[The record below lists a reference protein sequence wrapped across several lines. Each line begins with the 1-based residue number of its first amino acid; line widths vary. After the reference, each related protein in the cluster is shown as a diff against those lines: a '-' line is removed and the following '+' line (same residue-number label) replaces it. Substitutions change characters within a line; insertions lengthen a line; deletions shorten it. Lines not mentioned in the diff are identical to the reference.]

1 VSAEIRLRKFGPI
14 VAAVLAV
21 AVVARV
27 WDIRAPLEVEH
38 DQASYLLQ
46 AEIFASGRWTAPSP
60 PIPEFFEQPHVQVVP
75 ALASKYPPGHA
86 LALSLGSIVDAPWLI
101 PLALTGVTAALLFML
116 VARTVSVWA
125 APFACVFWMTA
136 PIVLRF
142 QGSYF
147 SETTSAALTLAGWW
161 CILEWR
167 ETRRAHW
174 MVLAALAIGWSAIT
188 RPLTALL
195 LAIPVGVV
203 VLRDAALTRRWR
215 DVALGVAV
223 GTAVLGIIPLWSA
236 KTTGSWRETPL
247 IKYQRDYLPFDK
259 PGFAIDSTPPRRLAA
274 FDPGMRHM
282 YQYFLKLRT
291 EQSPAA
297 IPGLALQRLV
307 LMTADWFQGFRLVLI
322 VFAAI
327 GLVKGGPALRFAAL
341 SGVLL
346 FLGYLSYAHWYG
358 WTIYYLELAP
368 VVAALTAA
376 GVWYALSR
384 YLAPPRANR
393 AAAAAAAVFLALSI
407 ERIETNRVIN
417 HNNNRYYRRFAE
429 AIEAMPN
436 QPAIVFAYYNPR
448 ARIHR
453 AVVRNFVDLQAAGV
467 WIVHDLG
474 ERNRELMALAPN
486 RAVYYLEADKKYREA
501 DQP

>member
-1 VSAEIRLRKFGPI
+1 MSAEVRLRQFGPL

-46 AEIFASGRWTAPSP
+46 AEIFANGRWTAPAP

-86 LALSLGSIVDAPWLI
+86 LVLSLGSIVGAPWLM
-101 PLALTGVTAALLFML
+101 PFVLTGLTSALLFAL

-147 SETTSAALTLAGWW
+147 SETTTAALTLASWW

-167 ETRRAHW
+167 EKRAAHW
-174 MVLAALAIGWSAIT
+174 LALAAFAIGWSAIT
-188 RPLTALL
+188 RPMTALA
-195 LAIPVGVV
+195 LAIPVGVL
-203 VLRDAALTRRWR
+203 VLRDAASSRRWR
-215 DVALGVAV
+215 DVALGLVV

-236 KTTGSWRETPL
+236 KTTGSWRQTPL

-259 PGFAIDSTPPRRLAA
+259 PGFAVDSTPPRRLGS
-274 FDPGMRHM
+274 FDPVIRHM
-282 YQYFLKLRT
+282 YQYFLKLRE
-291 EQSPAA
+291 EQSLAA
-297 IPGLALQRLV
+297 IPGLVLRRLV
-307 LMTADWFQGFRLVLI
+307 LIAADWFQGFRLVLI
-322 VFAAI
+322 VFAVV
-327 GLVKGGPALRFAAL
+327 GLVKGAQAIRAAAL
-341 SGVLL
+341 SGVLVVL
-346 FLGYLSYAHWYG
+346 AYLTYAHWHG

-368 VVAALTAA
+368 VAAAATAA
-376 GVWYALSR
+376 GVWFTACR
-384 YLAPPRANR
+384 YLDARRAAR
-393 AAAAAAAVFLALSI
+393 ASAVAAAALLALSI
-407 ERIETNRVIN
+407 QPIETNRVIN
-417 HNNNRYYRRFAE
+417 HNNNRYYRVFAE
-429 AIEAMPN
+429 AMHALPN
-436 QPAIVFAYYNPR
+436 KPAIVFAFYDSTSR
-448 ARIHR
+448 THR
-453 AVVRNFVDLQAAGV
+453 AVVRNSADLPSADV

-474 ERNRELMALAPN
+474 ARNRELMTLAPN
-486 RAVYYLEADKKYREA
+486 RAVYYFEADRR
-501 DQP
+501 

>member
-1 VSAEIRLRKFGPI
+1 VSAEIRLRKFGPL

-46 AEIFASGRWTAPSP
+46 AEIFASGRWTVPSP
-60 PIPEFFEQPHVQVVP
+60 PIPEFFEQPHVQLVP
-75 ALASKYPPGHA
+75 AMASKYPPGHA
-86 LALSLGSIVDAPWLI
+86 LALAPGSLVGAPWLI
-101 PLALTGVTAALLFML
+101 PLVLTGVTAALLFAL
-116 VARTVSVWA
+116 VARTISVWA

-147 SETTSAALTLAGWW
+147 SETTTAALTLAGWW

-167 ETRRAHW
+167 EKRAAHW
-174 MVLAALAIGWSAIT
+174 LALAALAIGWSAIT

-195 LAIPVGVV
+195 LAIPVGML
-203 VLRDAALTRRWR
+203 VLRDAASGRRWR
-215 DVALGVAV
+215 DVAIGVAV

-259 PGFAIDSTPPRRLAA
+259 PGFTVDSTPPRRLAS
-274 FDPGMRHM
+274 FDPGIRHM

-297 IPGLALQRLV
+297 LPGLLLQRLV
-307 LMTADWFQGFRLVLI
+307 LILADWFQGFRLVLI

-327 GLVKGGPALRFAAL
+327 GLVKGGPPLRFAAL
-341 SGVLL
+341 SGALL
-346 FLGYLSYAHWYG
+346 VLGYLSYAHWYG

-368 VVAALTAA
+368 VAAAATAA
-376 GVWYALSR
+376 GVWFTVSR
-384 YLAPPRANR
+384 YFDARRAGR
-393 AAAAAAAVFLALSI
+393 VAAAAAAAFLVLSI
-407 ERIETNRVIN
+407 QRIETNRVIN

-429 AIEAMPN
+429 AVEALPN

-453 AVVRNFVDLQAAGV
+453 AVVRNFADLQKAAV

-474 ERNRELMALAPN
+474 ARNRELMAIAPN
-486 RAVYYLEADKKYREA
+486 RAVYYLEADKRYRET

>member
-1 VSAEIRLRKFGPI
+1 M
-14 VAAVLAV
+14 LAM

-46 AEIFASGRWTAPSP
+46 ADIFASGRWAAPSP

-75 ALASKYPPGHA
+75 TLASKYPPGHA
-86 LALSLGSIVDAPWLI
+86 LVLALGALVGAPWLI
-101 PLALTGVTAALLFML
+101 PFLLTGVTAALLFAL

-147 SETTSAALTLAGWW
+147 SETTTSALTLAGWW

-167 ETRRAHW
+167 DTRSAKW
-174 MVLAALAIGWSAIT
+174 LAFAALAIGWSAIT
-188 RPLTALL
+188 RPLTALA
-195 LAIPVGVV
+195 LAVPVGIL
-203 VLRDAALTRRWR
+203 VLRDAASSRRWP

-236 KTTGSWRETPL
+236 KTTGSWTNMPL

-259 PGFAIDSTPPRRLAA
+259 PGFAVDSTPPRRLDS
-274 FDPGMRHM
+274 FDPVMRHM
-282 YQYFLKLRT
+282 HQYFLTLRA

-297 IPGLALQRLV
+297 IPGLAMRRLV
-307 LMTADWFQGFRLVLI
+307 LILADWFQGFRLVLI
-322 VFAAI
+322 VLAAI
-327 GLVKGGPALRFAAL
+327 GLVKGGPSLRFAAL
-341 SGVLL
+341 SGVLVVL
-346 FLGYLSYAHWYG
+346 AYLSYAHWHG

-368 VVAALTAA
+368 VAAAATAT
-376 GVWYALSR
+376 GLWYVLSR
-384 YLAPPRANR
+384 YLDERRAR
-393 AAAAAAAVFLALSI
+393 YGAAGAATALLALSVLS
-407 ERIETNRVIN
+407 IETHRVIN
-417 HNNNRYYRRFAE
+417 HNNNRYYRVFAE
-429 AIEAMPN
+429 AMSALPN
-436 QPAIVFAYYNPR
+436 KPAIVFAFYDST
-448 ARIHR
+448 AKTHR
-453 AVVRNFVDLQAAGV
+453 AVVRNFAHLQAADV

-474 ERNRELMALAPN
+474 ARNRELMTLAPN
-486 RAVYYLEADKKYREA
+486 RAVYRFDADRR
-501 DQP
+501 